1 MADPMLIAAQ
11 SIDRNLGRIADALEA
26 LMALSLMEPDAVADC
41 PHPDDERF
49 AKGDQTV
56 CGLCKQVVS

>member
-1 MADPMLIAAQ
+1 MDPMLVAVQ
-11 SIDRNLGRIADALEA
+11 SLDRNLGRIADALEA
-26 LMALSLMEPDAVADC
+26 LMALSLMEPEPTETC
-41 PHPDDERF
+41 PHPDEERL